1 MATPSRLERPAFYA
15 LRPGGWRDLLTLLH
29 PPYTAWHLS
38 YVAIGAAVAPRLDG
52 HRLLWTLL
60 AFLLAVGV
68 AAHALD
74 ELHGRPLQTNISD
87 RVLIALTA
95 VSLAG
100 AIAIGV
106 VGAVSISYWLLAFV
120 AVGVLLVLAYNLE
133 LLGGRMHSDLWFA
146 LAWGAFPAFTAFW
159 VQAGEVRVDGVLVA
173 AACLMLSMAQ
183 RRLST
188 PVRELRRRTVSLHGR
203 AAIEQRTHDRAG
215 RRAGRGT
222 DGGRADGLCHWAG
235 AACGRAGAGEAYV
248 TGCTTAVPTFAC
260 SVALGLVLKRTD
272 GPGQSLAP
280 CGAEYRYR
288 DDRHRRQ
295 PVPQGPARVGDPE
308 RRLATRRRVRRRG
321 RDERLVRRI
330 AKRDRRLPG

>member
-1 MATPSRLERPAFYA
+1 VTTPSQLERPAFYA
-15 LRPGGWRDLLTLLH
+15 LPPGGWRDLLTLLH

-74 ELHGRPLQTNISD
+74 ELHGHPLRTSISD
-87 RVLIALTA
+87 RTLIALAA

-100 AIAIGV
+100 AIAIGA

-120 AVGVLLVLAYNLE
+120 VVGVLLVLTYNLE
-133 LLGGRMHSDLWFA
+133 LFGGRMHSDLWFA

-159 VQAGEVRVDGVLVA
+159 AQTGEVRVDGLLVA

-188 PVRELRRRTVSLHGR
+188 PVRQLRRRTVSLHGEQQLSNGHTIELN
-203 AAIEQRTHDRAG
+203 AARVAAPME
-215 RRAGRGT
+215 
-222 DGGRADGLCHWAG
+222 G
-235 AACGRAGAGEAYV
+235 ALMACAA
-248 TGCTTAVPTFAC
+248 
-260 SVALGLVLKRTD
+260 GLVL
-272 GPGQSLAP
+272 LAVALVL
-280 CGAEYRYR
+280 G
-288 DDRHRRQ
+288 
-295 PVPQGPARVGDPE
+295 
-308 RRLATRRRVRRRG
+308 RLS
-321 RDERLVRRI
+321 
-330 AKRDRRLPG
+330 